1 MNFLI
6 NLLIL
11 KITLISTFLPFIRKI
26 VIKLYTR
33 ILLTLLGIYSFNYK
47 YRKIKKNQEP
57 NIILSSQS
65 SLIDWL
71 ILAYNYTPKFLYIAK
86 SEDNS
91 NDAFIELSTLNILF
105 YGAGIK
111 FPKKIKNGSYFDL
124 DNYFSKKC
132 NEPLVIFPE
141 VTKSNRLAVL
151 DIRSN
156 LMDKI
161 YQKMTGNKINIRSEV
176 IINKNYDFNTT
187 DTVGI
192 KSLFLL
198 CSNLYAQIDIYSQDI
213 KNDIFNDENLEY
225 DSKKYP
231 TKNIYFDFLIQEYLM
246 EPSNRNTVSLNSKDH
261 EKFIEYFKKTNSD
274 YKANYIKNN

>member
-1 MNFLI
+1 M
-6 NLLIL
+6 
-11 KITLISTFLPFIRKI
+11 
-26 VIKLYTR
+26 
-33 ILLTLLGIYSFNYK
+33 LLGVYSFNYK

-57 NIILSSQS
+57 NIIFSSQS

-86 SEDNS
+86 SEDNN
-91 NDAFIELSTLNILF
+91 NDAFIELPTLNILF

-111 FPKKIKNGSYFDL
+111 FPKKIKNATYFDI
-124 DNYFSKKC
+124 DNYLAKKN

-151 DIRSN
+151 EIRSN

-161 YQKMTGNKINIRSEV
+161 YQKVTNNKINLRSEIMV
-176 IINKNYDFNTT
+176 NKNYDINTT
-187 DTVGI
+187 DTVGV

-198 CSNLYAQIDIYSQDI
+198 CCNLYAQIDIYSQDI
-213 KNDIFNDENLEY
+213 KNEIFNDENLDY
-225 DSKKYP
+225 DSKKYT
-231 TKNIYFDFLIQEYLM
+231 TKNLYFDFLIQEYLM
-246 EPSNRNTVSLNSKDH
+246 EPSSRNTVSLNSKDH
-261 EKFIEYFKKTNSD
+261 EKFIEYFKKTSSD